1 MTEILRGFR
10 IVSQAADM
18 TNQPSAPSDRSAE
31 QTKNSHTTAARIVTL
46 PNILSVSRIILLP
59 IVLLLLFKHQNAAAV
74 AVMLVSWSTDALD
87 GYLARKLGQ
96 VSNLGRVLDH
106 LVDKVWV
113 GSVLV
118 ALVFI
123 RDLPLFLAGAVIL
136 RDLLILAGSGVIMKV
151 RGLFV
156 QSDVVGKITG
166 LAFALMIVFYTL
178 ELPALMKYKSTVDFI
193 VTVLVVVSFLNYLT
207 VFLRRI
213 ARFRLPGEEP
223 Q

>member
-1 MTEILRGFR
+1 MTEPNVR
-10 IVSQAADM
+10 VD
-18 TNQPSAPSDRSAE
+18 APAE
-31 QTKNSHTTAARIVTL
+31 QPRNGHSTAARIVTI

-59 IVLLLLFKHQNAAAV
+59 IVLLLLFKGENAAAV
-74 AVMLVSWSTDALD
+74 AVMLVSWTTDALD
-87 GYLARKLGQ
+87 GYLARRLGQ

-136 RDLLILAGSGVIMKV
+136 RDILILAGSGVIMKV
-151 RGLFV
+151 RGSFV

-166 LAFALMIVFYTL
+166 FAFALMMVFYTL
-178 ELPALMKYKSTVDFI
+178 EVPTLMKYKSAVDSI

-207 VFLRRI
+207 VYLRLM
-213 ARFRLPGEEP
+213 ARFRLPGEDS

>member
-1 MTEILRGFR
+1 MTDQTPG
-10 IVSQAADM
+10 A
-18 TNQPSAPSDRSAE
+18 SDRSAE
-31 QTKNSHTTAARIVTL
+31 QSKNGHSTAARIVTI
-46 PNILSVSRIILLP
+46 PNILSVSRIVLLP
-59 IVLLLLFKHQNAAAV
+59 IVLLLLFKRQNVAAV

-87 GYLARKLGQ
+87 GYLARKLNQ

-118 ALVFI
+118 TLVFL
-123 RDLPLFLAGAVIL
+123 RNLPLFLAAAVVL
-136 RDLLILAGSGVIMKV
+136 RDLLILAGSGVIMKL

-166 LAFALMIVFYTL
+166 FAFALMIVFYTL
-178 ELPALMKYKSTVDFI
+178 DVPALMKYKSAVDSI
-193 VTVLVVVSFLNYLT
+193 VTVLVAVSFLNYLAI
-207 VFLRRI
+207 FLRRMV
-213 ARFRLPGEEP
+213 RFRLPGEES

>member
-1 MTEILRGFR
+1 MT
-10 IVSQAADM
+10 D
-18 TNQPSAPSDRSAE
+18 QPSASSDSPAD
-31 QTKNSHTTAARIVTL
+31 QPKNNHSTAARIVTI
-46 PNILSVSRIILLP
+46 PNILSVSRIVLLP
-59 IVLLLLFKHQNAAAV
+59 IVLLLLFKRQNVAAV
-74 AVMLVSWSTDALD
+74 VVMLISWSTDALD

-123 RDLPLFLAGAVIL
+123 RDLPLFLAAAVIL
-136 RDLLILAGSGVIMKV
+136 RDLLILAGSGVIMRA

-166 LAFALMIVFYTL
+166 FAFALMIVFYTL
-178 ELPALMKYKSTVDFI
+178 DLPGLMKYRSAVDFI
-193 VTVLVVVSFLNYLT
+193 VTTLVVVSFLNYLT
-207 VFLRRI
+207 VYLRRM
-213 ARFRLPGEEP
+213 ARFRLPGEDS

>member
-1 MTEILRGFR
+1 MTDASRAE
-10 IVSQAADM
+10 
-18 TNQPSAPSDRSAE
+18 PSSEPSRNHS
-31 QTKNSHTTAARIVTL
+31 TAARIVTV
-46 PNILSVSRIILLP
+46 PNILSVSRIVLLP

-87 GYLARKLGQ
+87 GYLARKLNQ

-118 ALVFI
+118 TLVFL
-123 RDLPLFLAGAVIL
+123 RNLPFFLAAAVIL
-136 RDLLILAGSGVIMKV
+136 RDLLILAGSGVIMKAK
-151 RGLFV
+151 GLFV

-166 LAFALMIVFYTL
+166 CAFAVMMVFYTL
-178 ELPALMKYKSTVDFI
+178 EVPALLKYKSAVDFI
-193 VTVLVVVSFLNYLT
+193 VTVLVAVSFVNYFT
-207 VFLRRI
+207 VFLRRMMK
-213 ARFRLPGEEP
+213 FRLPGEES

>member
-1 MTEILRGFR
+1 MTDL
-10 IVSQAADM
+10 SQPE
-18 TNQPSAPSDRSAE
+18 PS
-31 QTKNSHTTAARIVTL
+31 KNGHSTAARIVTA
-46 PNILSVSRIILLP
+46 PNILSVSRIVLLP
-59 IVLLLLFKHQNAAAV
+59 IVLLLLFKRQNAAAV
-74 AVMLVSWSTDALD
+74 GVMAVSWTTDALD

-118 ALVFI
+118 ALVYI

-136 RDLLILAGSGVIMKV
+136 RDLLILAGSSVIMKR

-166 LAFALMIVFYTL
+166 FAFALMIVFYTL
-178 ELPALMKYKSTVDFI
+178 EVPALTKYKSAVDSI
-193 VTVLVVVSFLNYLT
+193 VTVLVAVSFLNYLA
-207 VFLRRI
+207 VYLRRM
-213 ARFRLPGEEP
+213 ARFRLPGEES

>member
-1 MTEILRGFR
+1 MIEPNVR
-10 IVSQAADM
+10 ADS
-18 TNQPSAPSDRSAE
+18 PAE
-31 QTKNSHTTAARIVTL
+31 RPRNNHPTAARIVTI

-59 IVLLLLFKHQNAAAV
+59 VVLLLLFKHQNAAAV
-74 AVMLVSWSTDALD
+74 AVMLVSWTTDALD

-118 ALVFI
+118 ALAFI

-151 RGLFV
+151 RGSFV

-166 LAFALMIVFYTL
+166 FGFAMMMVFYTL
-178 ELPALMKYKSTVDFI
+178 ELPTLMKYKAAVDYG
-193 VTVLVVVSFLNYLT
+193 VTILVVVSFVNYLT
-207 VFLRRI
+207 VFLRRM
-213 ARFRLPGEEP
+213 ARFRLPGEDS

>member
-1 MTEILRGFR
+1 MT
-10 IVSQAADM
+10 DH
-18 TNQPSAPSDRSAE
+18 PSAAAE
-31 QTKNSHTTAARIVTL
+31 RPPEHNKNGHSTAARIVTV

-59 IVLLLLFKHQNAAAV
+59 IVLLLLFKRQNAAAV
-74 AVMLVSWSTDALD
+74 AVMLVSWTTDALD

-118 ALVFI
+118 TLVFI
-123 RDLPLFLAGAVIL
+123 RNLPLFLAAAVIL
-136 RDLLILAGSGVIMKV
+136 RDLLILAGSGVIMKL

-166 LAFALMIVFYTL
+166 FAFALMIVFYTL
-178 ELPALMKYKSTVDFI
+178 EVPALIKYKSAVDSI
-193 VTVLVVVSFLNYLT
+193 VTVLVVVSFLNYLS
-207 VFLRRI
+207 VFLRRMV
-213 ARFRLPGEEP
+213 RFRLPGEES

>member
-1 MTEILRGFR
+1 MTDH
-10 IVSQAADM
+10 V
-18 TNQPSAPSDRSAE
+18 PPPSDRSAE
-31 QTKNSHTTAARIVTL
+31 QPRNNHSTAARIVTV

-59 IVLLLLFKHQNAAAV
+59 VVLLLLFKRQNAAAV

-123 RDLPLFLAGAVIL
+123 RDLPLFLAAAVIL
-136 RDLLILAGSGVIMKV
+136 RDLLILAGSGIIIKA
-151 RGLFV
+151 RGSFV
-156 QSDVVGKITG
+156 SSDVVGKITG
-166 LAFALMIVFYTL
+166 FAFALMIIFYTL
-178 ELPALMKYKSTVDFI
+178 EVPALMKHKSAVDFI
-193 VTVLVVVSFLNYLT
+193 VTVLVVVSFLNYLA
-207 VFLRRI
+207 VFLRRM
-213 ARFRLPGEEP
+213 ARFRLPGEES

>member
-1 MTEILRGFR
+1 VTDASRAE
-10 IVSQAADM
+10 
-18 TNQPSAPSDRSAE
+18 PSSEPSRNHS
-31 QTKNSHTTAARIVTL
+31 TAARIVTV
-46 PNILSVSRIILLP
+46 PNILSVSRIVLLP

-87 GYLARKLGQ
+87 GYLARKLNQ

-118 ALVFI
+118 TLVFL
-123 RDLPLFLAGAVIL
+123 RNLPFFLAAAVIL
-136 RDLLILAGSGVIMKV
+136 RDLLILAGSGVIMKAK
-151 RGLFV
+151 GLFV

-166 LAFALMIVFYTL
+166 CAFALMMVFYTL
-178 ELPALMKYKSTVDFI
+178 EVPALLKYKSAVDFI
-193 VTVLVVVSFLNYLT
+193 VTVLVAVSFVNYFT
-207 VFLRRI
+207 VFLRRMMK
-213 ARFRLPGEEP
+213 FRLPGEES

>member
-1 MTEILRGFR
+1 MTDSSHTG
-10 IVSQAADM
+10 S
-18 TNQPSAPSDRSAE
+18 PAE
-31 QTKNSHTTAARIVTL
+31 QPRNNHSTAARIVTV

-59 IVLLLLFKHQNAAAV
+59 IVLLLLFKRQNAAAV

-123 RDLPLFLAGAVIL
+123 RDLPLFLAAAVIL
-136 RDLLILAGSGVIMKV
+136 RDLLILAGSGVIMKA

-166 LAFALMIVFYTL
+166 FAFALMIIFYTL
-178 ELPALMKYKSTVDFI
+178 ELPALMKYKSAVDFI
-193 VTVLVVVSFLNYLT
+193 VTVLVVVSFLNYVT
-207 VFLRRI
+207 VFLRRM
-213 ARFRLPGEEP
+213 ARFRLPGEES

>member
-1 MTEILRGFR
+1 MT
-10 IVSQAADM
+10 D
-18 TNQPSAPSDRSAE
+18 QPSAPQDRASE
-31 QTKNSHTTAARIVTL
+31 PNKNGHSTAARIVTV

-59 IVLLLLFKHQNAAAV
+59 IVLLLLFKRQNAAAV
-74 AVMLVSWSTDALD
+74 AVMAVSWTTDALD
-87 GYLARKLGQ
+87 GYIARKLNQ

-118 ALVFI
+118 TLVYT
-123 RDLPLFLAGAVIL
+123 RNLPFFLAAAVIL
-136 RDLLILAGSGVIMKV
+136 RDLLILAGSGVIMKR

-166 LAFALMIVFYTL
+166 FGFAITIVFYTL
-178 ELPALMKYKSTVDFI
+178 EVPVLMQYKSAVDSV
-193 VTVLVVVSFLNYLT
+193 VTVLVVVSFLNYLA
-207 VFLRRI
+207 VYLRRM
-213 ARFRLPGEEP
+213 ARFRLPGEDP

>member
-1 MTEILRGFR
+1 MADL
-10 IVSQAADM
+10 SQYE
-18 TNQPSAPSDRSAE
+18 PS
-31 QTKNSHTTAARIVTL
+31 KNGHSTAARIVTI
-46 PNILSVSRIILLP
+46 PNVLSVSRIVLLP
-59 IVLLLLFKHQNAAAV
+59 IVLLLLFKRQNAAAV
-74 AVMLVSWSTDALD
+74 SVMAVSWTTDALD

-118 ALVFI
+118 ALVYI
-123 RDLPLFLAGAVIL
+123 RNLPLFLAGAVIL
-136 RDLLILAGSGVIMKV
+136 RDLLILAGSGVIMKR

-166 LAFALMIVFYTL
+166 FAFALMIVFYTL
-178 ELPALMKYKSTVDFI
+178 EIPALMQYKSAVDSI
-193 VTVLVVVSFLNYLT
+193 VTVLVAVSFLNYLA
-207 VFLRRI
+207 VYLRRM
-213 ARFRLPGEEP
+213 ARFKLPGEES

>member
-1 MTEILRGFR
+1 MTDPQHA
-10 IVSQAADM
+10 S
-18 TNQPSAPSDRSAE
+18 NDRSSEHNRDGHPA
-31 QTKNSHTTAARIVTL
+31 AARIVTV
-46 PNILSVSRIILLP
+46 PNILSVSRIVLLP
-59 IVLLLLFKHQNAAAV
+59 IVLLLLFKRQNTAAV

-118 ALVFI
+118 TLVFI
-123 RDLPLFLAGAVIL
+123 RNLPLFLAGAVIL
-136 RDLLILAGSGVIMKV
+136 RDLLILAGSGVIMKA

-166 LAFALMIVFYTL
+166 FAFALMIVFYTL
-178 ELPALMKYKSTVDFI
+178 EVPALVKYKSAVDFI
-193 VTVLVVVSFLNYLT
+193 VTVLVAVSFLNYLT
-207 VFLRRI
+207 VFLRRM
-213 ARFRLPGEEP
+213 ARFRLPGEDS

>member
-10 IVSQAADM
+10 IVSQAAAM
-18 TNQPSAPSDRSAE
+18 TDLSHSGSPSEP
-31 QTKNSHTTAARIVTL
+31 QKNGHSTAARIVTV
-46 PNILSVSRIILLP
+46 PNILSVSRIVLLP
-59 IVLLLLFKHQNAAAV
+59 IVLLLLFKRQNAAAV
-74 AVMLVSWSTDALD
+74 AVMAVSWTTDALD
-87 GYLARKLGQ
+87 GYIARKLNQ

-118 ALVFI
+118 TLVFI
-123 RDLPLFLAGAVIL
+123 RNLPLFLAAAVIL
-136 RDLLILAGSGVIMKV
+136 RDLLILAGSGVIMKR

-166 LAFALMIVFYTL
+166 FAFALMIVFYTL
-178 ELPALMKYKSTVDFI
+178 EVPALMTYKSAVDSI

-207 VFLRRI
+207 VFLRRMV
-213 ARFRLPGEEP
+213 RFRLPGEES

>member
-1 MTEILRGFR
+1 MTEPNAR
-10 IVSQAADM
+10 ADS
-18 TNQPSAPSDRSAE
+18 PAE
-31 QTKNSHTTAARIVTL
+31 PPKNNHSTAARIVTI

-74 AVMLVSWSTDALD
+74 GVMLVSWTTDALD

-118 ALVFI
+118 TLVFI
-123 RDLPLFLAGAVIL
+123 RDLPLFLAAAVIL
-136 RDLLILAGSGVIMKV
+136 RDLLILAGSGVIMKS

-166 LAFALMIVFYTL
+166 FAFAVMIIFYTV
-178 ELPALMKYKSTVDFI
+178 ELPAMMKYKTAIDYG
-193 VTVLVVVSFLNYLT
+193 VTILVVVSFLNYAT
-207 VFLRRI
+207 VFLRRM
-213 ARFRLPGEEP
+213 ARFRLPGEDP
-223 Q
+223 GS

>member
-1 MTEILRGFR
+1 VTDSPHAD
-10 IVSQAADM
+10 SQAE
-18 TNQPSAPSDRSAE
+18 QPRNGHP
-31 QTKNSHTTAARIVTL
+31 TAARIVTV

-59 IVLLLLFKHQNAAAV
+59 IVLLLLFKRQNAAAV
-74 AVMLVSWSTDALD
+74 AVMVVSWSTDALD
-87 GYLARKLGQ
+87 GYLARKLNQ

-118 ALVFI
+118 TLVFI
-123 RDLPLFLAGAVIL
+123 RGLPLFLAAAVIL
-136 RDLLILAGSGVIMKV
+136 RDLLILAGSGVIMKL

-166 LAFALMIVFYTL
+166 CAFALMMVFYTL
-178 ELPALMKYKSTVDFI
+178 EIPTLVKYKSAVDSI
-193 VTVLVVVSFLNYLT
+193 VTVLVVVSFLNYLS
-207 VFLRRI
+207 VFLRRM
-213 ARFRLPGEEP
+213 ARFRLPGEES